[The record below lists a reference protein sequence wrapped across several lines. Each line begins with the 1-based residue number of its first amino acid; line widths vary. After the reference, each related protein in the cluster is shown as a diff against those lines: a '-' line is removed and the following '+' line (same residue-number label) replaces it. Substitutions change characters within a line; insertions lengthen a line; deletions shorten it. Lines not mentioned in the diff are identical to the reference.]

1 LAGQLAILTG
11 QLSSAM
17 QSFTVASRDCAF
29 IASVQQAEKVRLE
42 EEEKKK
48 EAVGVGPFRTPVPNF
63 CPFRISRFP
72 SPLTLIPCLPGA
84 HRC

>member
-1 LAGQLAILTG
+1 
-11 QLSSAM
+11 M

-48 EAVGVGPFRTPVPNF
+48 EAVGVGPFAELLRSNSCAQLLPLPHL
-63 CPFRISRFP
+63 RF
-72 SPLTLIPCLPGA
+72 SLAPL
-84 HRC
+84 H